1 MVGIAYFIYD
11 VMVLK
16 RNEMMISDAA
26 QTNAVVNDI
35 IPDYLRERLMQQRA
49 DQNKGQKKL
58 GTLKEFLHDSAMQPK
73 HTLNTP
79 LADLFLEAT
88 VLMADIVGFTAW
100 SSVSDNKRIV
110 LLSLHFTPLGLY
122 AVSHQLT
129 SIFDRLYRRFVN
141 QRKFLT
147 CWKRYTN
154 PLIGK

>member
-1 MVGIAYFIYD
+1 MVGIAYLIYD

-49 DQNKGQKKL
+49 GQNKGQKKL
-58 GTLKEFLHDSAMQPK
+58 GTLKEFLHDSTMQPK
-73 HTLNTP
+73 QTLNTP

-100 SSVSDNKRIV
+100 SSVSTQHRVICYLYTLPPYVYKLCRI
-110 LLSLHFTPLGLY
+110 SSPKT
-122 AVSHQLT
+122 
-129 SIFDRLYRRFVN
+129 
-141 QRKFLT
+141 
-147 CWKRYTN
+147 
-154 PLIGK
+154 